1 MNSVFQRVVG
11 IGDRMIAD
19 GGLTKHEFFAAFA
32 LAGLLANPRV
42 TCGFNEDEAHP
53 ESQPIGGSSRDV
65 LIEEAWLIAD
75 AMVDMRPAS
84 AGEQP
89 APVDGVTVPSF
100 GRGL

>member
-32 LAGLLANPRV
+32 LAGLLANRNV
-42 TCGFNEDEAHP
+42 TAGFETSDRGVP
-53 ESQPIGGSSRDV
+53 LGGPSRDV

-84 AGEQP
+84 AGDQP
-89 APVDGVTVPSF
+89 APVEGVTVPSF